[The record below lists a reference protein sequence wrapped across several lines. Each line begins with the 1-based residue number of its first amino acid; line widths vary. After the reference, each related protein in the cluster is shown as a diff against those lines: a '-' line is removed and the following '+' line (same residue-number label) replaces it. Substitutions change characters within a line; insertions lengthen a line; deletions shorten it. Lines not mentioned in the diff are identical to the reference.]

1 MNECVL
7 TIFDKGRVT
16 AFLLRNSKLFKT
28 VFLSIYFLNILCDFL
43 VQVEKVVTNA
53 AVWDTLN
60 VLKNINPK
68 KHPWRSVNFS
78 KVAG

>member
-7 TIFDKGRVT
+7 TVFDKGRVT
-16 AFLLRNSKLFKT
+16 AFLRNSNLFKT
-28 VFLSIYFLNILCDFL
+28 VFLSTYFLNILCDFPA
-43 VQVEKVVTNA
+43 QVERVMINA
-53 AVWDTLN
+53 AAWDTLN

-78 KVAG
+78 KVAD